1 MFKKSSVIIFLI
13 FIVLSCHRNKRMGRK
28 DVQFF
33 QIIDS
38 FVNKHPIPGHF
49 RGHYPSYNV
58 CFNIYKKDTIMSIFL
73 FPVASKNHGWVG
85 LFYKEKWFKE
95 FANNKKNHW
104 LFKEEFDGV
113 YWYKK
118 KYPIV
123 FSNIKLY
130 KKYNDIHLSTLPD
143 SLKIDN
149 YPATICGN
157 WPKWYFIYKNGR
169 FIRNDF
175 FYKEENKPK

>member
-1 MFKKSSVIIFLI
+1 MFKNRYVIIYLT
-13 FIVLSCHRNKRMGRK
+13 FIILSCHRNNETIRK
-28 DVQFF
+28 DIKFF

-38 FVNKHPIPGHF
+38 FVKKHPIHGHF

-58 CFNIYKKDTIMSIFL
+58 DFNIYKKDTIMSIFL
-73 FPVASKNHGWVG
+73 FPVANKNLGWYEM
-85 LFYKEKWFKE
+85 FNEEEWFKK
-95 FANNKKNHW
+95 FVNNKKNHW
-104 LFKEEFDGV
+104 LFKKKFDGV
-113 YWYKK
+113 FWYKN

-123 FSNIKLY
+123 FSNLKLY
-130 KKYNDIHLSTLPD
+130 KKHENLHLSTLPD

-169 FIRNDF
+169 FIRNDS
-175 FYKEENKPK
+175 FYKKR